1 MVLGSETACKRE
13 RAVPKAI
20 NRAPPIG
27 SGAQHT
33 YNAAMRAAIGSWDPL
48 IAIADQ
54 GLRTVAAAPAAR
66 RRSPAAIVA
75 DAPLSAEEKARSAAL
90 MRVNRAGEIA
100 AQALYLGQAL
110 LSRTSA
116 TRRQLLDAAAD
127 ECDHLAWCT
136 ERLAE
141 LGGRTSRLDPL
152 WYAGCVGLGML
163 AGAVGDRASLGFVGE
178 TETQVE
184 AHLDDHLARLPKT
197 DAKSRAILVQMA
209 TDEARHGAAA
219 KRAGGNDLP
228 ALVRRLMALGGGF
241 LRQVAL
247 IL

>member
-1 MVLGSETACKRE
+1 M
-13 RAVPKAI
+13 
-20 NRAPPIG
+20 
-27 SGAQHT
+27 
-33 YNAAMRAAIGSWDPL
+33 AAMREAIRSWDPL

-54 GLRTVAAAPAAR
+54 GLRTVADAPTAR
-66 RRSPAAIVA
+66 RPSPAVA
-75 DAPLSAEEKARSAAL
+75 VAAVPLSAEETELSAAL

-110 LSRTSA
+110 FSRTPA
-116 TRRQLLDAAAD
+116 TRRQLLDAAA
-127 ECDHLAWCT
+127 EEYDHLAWCT

-141 LGGRTSRLDPL
+141 LGGRNSHLDPL
-152 WYAGCVGLGML
+152 WYAGCAGLGML

-184 AHLDDHLARLPKT
+184 AHLDDHLARLPRN

-219 KRAGGNDLP
+219 KSAGGSDLP
-228 ALVRRLMALGGGF
+228 RPVRALMALGGGF
-241 LRQVAL
+241 LRRVAL
-247 IL
+247 IV